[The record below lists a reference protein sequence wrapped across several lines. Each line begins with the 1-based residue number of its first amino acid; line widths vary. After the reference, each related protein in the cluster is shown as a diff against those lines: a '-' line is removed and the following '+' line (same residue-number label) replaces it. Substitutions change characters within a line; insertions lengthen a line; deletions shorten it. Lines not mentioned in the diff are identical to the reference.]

1 METPQSRL
9 DLRGILSFTLIA
21 GGLAWLVASPL
32 WLSGQGLRHP
42 LDYVGDLA
50 GFAPHEVRAIMRDNP
65 RKLVER

>member
-1 METPQSRL
+1 MSVAPYFEDDIRATV
-9 DLRGILSFTLIA
+9 DLL
-21 GGLAWLVASPL
+21 GLEPVLYGSDFPHAE
-32 WLSGQGLRHP
+32 GLRHP